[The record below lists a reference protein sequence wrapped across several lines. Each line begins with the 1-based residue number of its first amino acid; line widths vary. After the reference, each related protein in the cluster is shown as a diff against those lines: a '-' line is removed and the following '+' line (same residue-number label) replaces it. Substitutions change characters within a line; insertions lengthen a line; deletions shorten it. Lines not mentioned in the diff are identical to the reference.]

1 MKTLKSSTCNHARA
15 THTYVGKI
23 RDLLA
28 RRTTL
33 LGSATTIV
41 YVDER
46 KKEDNKHRNYD
57 NPNGSFGI
65 HVGCKLETWMNTSL
79 LLWYIIYIIYQSAY
93 GHPNKTA
100 PREVNTSYLFIF
112 AWNQHRFLCYEF
124 LNKIS

>member
-1 MKTLKSSTCNHARA
+1 MKTFKSSTCNHARA

-46 KKEDNKHRNYD
+46 KKKII
-57 NPNGSFGI
+57 SIGI
-65 HVGCKLETWMNTSL
+65 M
-79 LLWYIIYIIYQSAY
+79 IILM
-93 GHPNKTA
+93 
-100 PREVNTSYLFIF
+100 EVF
-112 AWNQHRFLCYEF
+112 ASMLAA
-124 LNKIS
+124 S